1 MHVTLG
7 FRRASFEGDTSSFCT
22 HVLPS
27 DSKTGH
33 ADRIV
38 RAAIAPNGVHLLTCS
53 FDKTIILW
61 DLRKGHGRPLKTF
74 QGRQHRLLV
83 QIGQVHLGGFQ
94 ARLSTDDR
102 IRP

>member
-7 FRRASFEGDTSSFCT
+7 FRRASFEGETSSFCT

-74 QGRQHRLLV
+74 QGKPDRL
-83 QIGQVHLGGFQ
+83 
-94 ARLSTDDR
+94 
-102 IRP
+102 